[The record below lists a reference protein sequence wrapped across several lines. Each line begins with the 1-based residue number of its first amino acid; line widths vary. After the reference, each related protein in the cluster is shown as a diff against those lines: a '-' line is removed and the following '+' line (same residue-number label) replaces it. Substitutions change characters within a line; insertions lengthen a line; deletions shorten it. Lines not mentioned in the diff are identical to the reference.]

1 MTAAQRAWAALSLV
15 ASLAAATWLWNE
27 RTQLLAFPDILS
39 AYSAKE
45 YCSCRYVLQNSV
57 GYCQSY
63 IKQYLPLSSLSEDPG
78 QRRVLASGLGRSNTA
93 AWVGPRQGCRLIPG
107 SDG

>member
-1 MTAAQRAWAALSLV
+1 MNPSKHPWLSISLV
-15 ASLAAATWLWNE
+15 ALIAALVWLWQE

-45 YCSCRYVLQNSV
+45 YCSCRYVMEHS
-57 GYCQSY
+57 GEYCQGY
-63 IKQYLPLSSLSEDPG
+63 VKQYLPLSSLVEDPQ
-78 QRRVLASGLGRSNTA
+78 QRRVVAHGLGRSNTA

-107 SDG
+107 DGG